1 MALVTRRRVL
11 AVMGGGFTGIMG
23 LRIGLP
29 HLLRHGPPRPINET
43 DPELAQFVNSCFAD
57 VDRSKVWDTHAHLVG
72 RGIGSDCFISE
83 ELVSRL
89 HPVKNFQYEL
99 YAAAAGLST
108 DLATPDSAYLDR
120 LLELHR
126 LANPTGR
133 IVLLAFDMHVDND
146 GKEVRSHSEF
156 YTPND
161 YVLDVAR
168 KNPDVVPCCSVHPYR
183 KDALDRLT
191 RAIDGG
197 ARAMKWLP
205 NAMGIDLADPRCVPL
220 YELLAAKRVP
230 LITHTGDEQAVDARE
245 AQKLGHP
252 NLLRAPLERGVIVV
266 AAHVATTGAC
276 GDGATDSCFAVLRAL
291 MREPAYEKTL
301 FADISA
307 CTQFNRAGPHLAS
320 ILTDAELHSR
330 LVNGSDYPLPAID
343 PLVST
348 RYLVNEGLLSE
359 EDRALCNRVFAHNPL
374 LFDFVLKRRVRSLR
388 DGVEMRFAARV
399 FETSW
404 LFPPSSSPA

>member
-1 MALVTRRRVL
+1 MARLITRRRM
-11 AVMGGGFTGIMG
+11 VMGMG
-23 LRIGLP
+23 ASVAGLLALRAGLP
-29 HLLRHGPPRPINET
+29 HALRHGPPRAIDAAH
-43 DPELAQFVNSCFAD
+43 DPDLARFVDACFAD
-57 VDRSKVWDTHAHLVG
+57 VDRSKLWDTHAHLVG
-72 RGIGSDCFISE
+72 RGIGTECFISE
-83 ELVSRL
+83 ELQSRL

-108 DLATPDSAYLDR
+108 DLAIPDSAYLDR

-126 LANPTGR
+126 FANPLGKL
-133 IVLLAFDMHVDND
+133 VLMSFDMHVDDEGN
-146 GKEVRSHSEF
+146 ENRAHSEF
-156 YTPND
+156 FTPNE
-161 YVLDVAR
+161 YVLEVAH
-168 KNPDVVPCCSVHPYR
+168 KHGDVVACCSVHPYR
-183 KDALDRLT
+183 RDAVARLE
-191 RAIDGG
+191 RAIAGG

-205 NAMGIDLADPRCVPL
+205 NAMNINLADPRCAPL
-220 YELLAAKRVP
+220 YDILAREKVP

-252 NLLRAPLERGVIVV
+252 ELLRAPLERGVTVV

-276 GDGATDSCFAVLRAL
+276 GDQEGSSCFAALRAL
-291 MREPAYEKTL
+291 MREPAYEARL

-320 ILTDAELHSR
+320 ILADADLHAR

-348 RYLVNEGLLSE
+348 RYLVGEGLLSE

-374 LFDFVLKRRVRSLR
+374 LFDYVLKRRVRAIV
-388 DGVEMRFAARV
+388 DGKEHRFAPRV

-404 LFPPSSSPA
+404 LFSRA